1 MRHGVEQACVFH
13 RTDHALAEVP
23 YDLTAWRWSSVFS
36 MFTNALSLC
45 GVIGCRAFSRAPAD
59 EPRRIDEYLGDLPEL
74 ALVTKVL
81 ADTSLHESLGDR
93 TMERI
98 HGFS

>member
-1 MRHGVEQACVFH
+1 MISPLGDGLPYSLCLPMRYH
-13 RTDHALAEVP
+13 
-23 YDLTAWRWSSVFS
+23 
-36 MFTNALSLC
+36 LC